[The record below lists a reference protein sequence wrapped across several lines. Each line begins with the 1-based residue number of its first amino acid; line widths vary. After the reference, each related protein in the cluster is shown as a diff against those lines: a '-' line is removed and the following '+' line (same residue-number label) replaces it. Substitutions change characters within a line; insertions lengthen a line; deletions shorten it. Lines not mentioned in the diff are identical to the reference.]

1 MEENRLYTKQRRNE
15 ILRIL
20 REQGSISVNE
30 LSRQLQVSGTTIRLD
45 LTDLEKTGILS
56 RTHGGAIWNNTD
68 HEPLIRE
75 RKNESQKNRIGK
87 KAVSFISEHDTILI
101 DTGTTMLSFAHALL
115 DSECNHLIVYSNDL
129 DVLRTLEEK
138 EAFELHLLGGVL
150 RNGFHYTYG
159 NQVISELSNYHF
171 NKLFLAT
178 SAISMNYG
186 LTVSNSDLAMVKSK
200 MVSVSETVFLLTDST
215 KIHHVA
221 FQRFADLSDVNILI
235 MDNDLKNQD
244 LVSLQEKIPQIILV

>member
-159 NQVISELSNYHF
+159 NRNVVIQHLRSVEIIAGIALHLEQL
-171 NKLFLAT
+171 KQL
-178 SAISMNYG
+178 G
-186 LTVSNSDLAMVKSK
+186 RP
-200 MVSVSETVFLLTDST
+200 VSETLPVQIKLHIIDNVGIIQGLEIRAHTNGSLLID
-215 KIHHVA
+215 KRDA
-221 FQRFADLSDVNILI
+221 
-235 MDNDLKNQD
+235 
-244 LVSLQEKIPQIILV
+244 LVIQQW